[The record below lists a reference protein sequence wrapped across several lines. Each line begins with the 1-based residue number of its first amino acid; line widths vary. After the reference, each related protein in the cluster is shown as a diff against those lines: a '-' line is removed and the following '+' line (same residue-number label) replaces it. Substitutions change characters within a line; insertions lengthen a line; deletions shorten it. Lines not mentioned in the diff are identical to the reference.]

1 MKKMIMAL
9 VAAMM
14 MSANAMAQDNDQQV
28 RRGRKPMD
36 QKEMIQ
42 RRTDE
47 TVKAYGLNDEQAAKL
62 LDLNTRYA
70 DKMRPMPRG
79 GQGRFGNRGGGFH
92 RQDMRN
98 APMPDMKKDVQK
110 PEMEK
115 DAPKPELEEA
125 PKPEM
130 GKDAPRQFS
139 PEDAKARGEEM
150 RKVMEAYN
158 EELKAI
164 MTPEQYEKYQAESKN
179 RFQNGQRG
187 RRGDFRMHQ
196 RDNGNNN

>member
-70 DKMRPMPRG
+70 R
-79 GQGRFGNRGGGFH
+79 
-92 RQDMRN
+92 
-98 APMPDMKKDVQK
+98 
-110 PEMEK
+110 
-115 DAPKPELEEA
+115 
-125 PKPEM
+125 
-130 GKDAPRQFS
+130 
-139 PEDAKARGEEM
+139 
-150 RKVMEAYN
+150 
-158 EELKAI
+158 
-164 MTPEQYEKYQAESKN
+164 
-179 RFQNGQRG
+179 
-187 RRGDFRMHQ
+187 
-196 RDNGNNN
+196 